1 MISSVLAVAMAA
13 YMQPADT
20 TRASRE
26 AFTAC
31 LRTYVE
37 RSSNARMSASDFAAA
52 YPQQCTA
59 EQTAY
64 RDAVIRREIAS
75 RSSRSDAEESAGL
88 EIEDQRT
95 NFSERFDMY
104 VAAPASAQTQTAAAP
119 ASAATPAAA
128 PATPAATQAAVATPA
143 PAATPPAQPAVAQTT
158 PH

>member
-1 MISSVLAVAMAA
+1 MAA

-37 RSSNARMSASDFAAA
+37 RSSNARMSASDFATA

-64 RDAVIRREIAS
+64 HDAVVRREIAS

-95 NFSERFDMY
+95 NFRERFDMY
-104 VAAPASAQTQTAAAP
+104 VTAPATQTAAAP
-119 ASAATPAAA
+119 APAATPATAPAA
-128 PATPAATQAAVATPA
+128 PAATPTAVTTAA
-143 PAATPPAQPAVAQTT
+143 PAATPPAQPAAAQTT

>member
-31 LRTYVE
+31 LRAYVE
-37 RSSNARMSASDFAAA
+37 RSSNARMSASDFATA
-52 YPQQCTA
+52 YPQQCAA

-64 RDAVIRREIAS
+64 RDAVIRREVAS

-95 NFSERFDMY
+95 NFRERFDMY
-104 VAAPASAQTQTAAAP
+104 AAPAASAQTQTAAAP
-119 ASAATPAAA
+119 AAPATRTAT
-128 PATPAATQAAVATPA
+128 ATPAATQASAT
-143 PAATPPAQPAVAQTT
+143 PAATPAAQPAAAQTT

>member
-37 RSSNARMSASDFAAA
+37 RSSNARMSAPDFATA

-95 NFSERFDMY
+95 NFRERFDMY
-104 VAAPASAQTQTAAAP
+104 ATPAASAQTQTASAP
-119 ASAATPAAA
+119 A
-128 PATPAATQAAVATPA
+128 PATTPATAQAPAATQTAVATPA
-143 PAATPPAQPAVAQTT
+143 PTATPPAQPAAAQTT

>member
-31 LRTYVE
+31 LRTYVD
-37 RSSNARMSASDFAAA
+37 RATSNRTPAADFATA

-59 EQTAY
+59 EQTAF
-64 RDAVIRREIAS
+64 RDAIVRRERAS
-75 RSSRSDAEESAGL
+75 RVSQADAEESAGL
-88 EIEDQRT
+88 EIEDART
-95 NFSERFDMY
+95 NFSERFDMNQPAQPAQQQAAATPTP
-104 VAAPASAQTQTAAAP
+104 AAPATE
-119 ASAATPAAA
+119 
-128 PATPAATQAAVATPA
+128 ATPAATTAAATTQATTPSAT
-143 PAATPPAQPAVAQTT
+143 PAATPASATTT